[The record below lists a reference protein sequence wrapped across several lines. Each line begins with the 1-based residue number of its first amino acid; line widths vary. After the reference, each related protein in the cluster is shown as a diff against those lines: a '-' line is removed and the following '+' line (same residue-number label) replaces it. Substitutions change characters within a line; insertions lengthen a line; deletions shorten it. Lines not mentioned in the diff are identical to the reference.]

1 MLLVV
6 GVVGTREQ
14 SRLVCSPTRRIA
26 FNLEAAAVRGQ
37 SGIVGVTGAA
47 RLARLPREAR
57 QSERWR
63 RVDDDEKGA
72 EQQSCCPGD
81 KGSTAPRAADR
92 PPNIVGHPLVA
103 VHSRTSVRQLSHDLF
118 GGISTIEE
126 KSKAAKPLQVN
137 RHFCSEP
144 MSFSNS
150 LANKTLAETMT
161 KKTPRFVGICR
172 SESKQARLIEALFD
186 SLFIA

>member
-1 MLLVV
+1 VLQ
-6 GVVGTREQ
+6 T
-14 SRLVCSPTRRIA
+14 
-26 FNLEAAAVRGQ
+26 
-37 SGIVGVTGAA
+37 
-47 RLARLPREAR
+47 
-57 QSERWR
+57 
-63 RVDDDEKGA
+63 
-72 EQQSCCPGD
+72 
-81 KGSTAPRAADR
+81 DR

-118 GGISTIEE
+118 GGISTIEG
-126 KSKAAKPLQVN
+126 KSKAAKSLQVN